1 MTASQETSTKPPK
14 PKAKKQQP
22 KSGKAAPRTK
32 EAMLIDLLK
41 RNRGASLAELS
52 EATGWQ
58 AHSVRGAISGALRK
72 KRGLE
77 IESTVENKRGRVY
90 RITGTK

>member
-1 MTASQETSTKPPK
+1 MTASQETSTKPTK

-32 EAMLIDLLK
+32 GAMLIDLLTRK
-41 RNRGASLAELS
+41 RGASLTELS

-58 AHSVRGAISGALRK
+58 AHSVRGAISGALK
-72 KRGLE
+72 KKNGFE
-77 IESTVENKRGRVY
+77 IESSVESKRGRVY
-90 RITGTK
+90 RIVGHK